1 MIAQLSHLYI
11 KTRPTKAISR
21 LISYA
26 FFEGR
31 PLTTKGRW
39 INPLVFTLL
48 GMARRLPQIREV
60 RKPIFIIGSGRSGS
74 TVLGTILSMH
84 KDVGFLNEPKA
95 IWHTLYPYEDV
106 IGNYTGDMASY
117 RLDAST
123 ATPEVIRSAHRI
135 FGGYLA
141 SVNSRRLVDKYP
153 ELIFRVPFVKKI
165 FPDAKFIFL
174 IRNGWDTCSSIDQ
187 WSKRKGVTEE
197 EDNHDWWGRN
207 NRKWKIMFDELVSR
221 DPDLSKAIKTI
232 STFSDHT
239 QMAAVEWIVTMR
251 EGLLRMKSYPDSIY
265 MFKYEDLC
273 NKPRQALSNLLRF
286 CELPDDEKFYK
297 YAQGVLTPNPTYKL
311 FKLHPEVAP
320 AFEQTMRSVGYK

>member
-1 MIAQLSHLYI
+1 MIAQLSSLYL

-31 PLTTKGRW
+31 PPTTKGRW
-39 INPLVFTLL
+39 INPLVFMLL
-48 GMARRLPQIREV
+48 GIEKRLPQIKEV

-74 TVLGTILSMH
+74 TILGTILSMH

-95 IWHTLYPYEDV
+95 IWHSIYPYEDV
-106 IGNYTGDMASY
+106 HANYSNDKASY
-117 RLDAST
+117 LLDASIV
-123 ATPEVIRSAHRI
+123 TPEIIRSAHRI

-141 SVNSRRLVDKYP
+141 SVNSKRLVDKYP

-187 WSKRKGVTEE
+187 WSKRKGVTDEN
-197 EDNHDWWGRN
+197 DNHDWWGRN
-207 NRKWKIMFDELVSR
+207 NRKWNVMVDELVSR
-221 DPDLSKAIKTI
+221 DPDLSKAEKAI

-239 QMAAVEWIVTMR
+239 QMAAVEWVVTMR
-251 EGLLRMKSYPDSIY
+251 EGLRRMKSSSDSIY

-273 NKPRQALSNLLRF
+273 NKPRQALSSLLKF
-286 CELPDDEKFYK
+286 CELPDDEKFYE
-297 YAQGVLTPNPTYKL
+297 YAEGVLTSCPTHKR
-311 FKLHPEVAP
+311 FKVHPDVAP